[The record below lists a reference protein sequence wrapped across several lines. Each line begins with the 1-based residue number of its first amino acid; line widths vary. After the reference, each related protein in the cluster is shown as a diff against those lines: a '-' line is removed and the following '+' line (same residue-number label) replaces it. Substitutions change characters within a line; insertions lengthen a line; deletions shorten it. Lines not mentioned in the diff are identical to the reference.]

1 MEHRSYMRRRLGTS
15 IVCILAIS
23 VSLSVESMVSDSI
36 VEAEERE
43 FNVVRTIPLE
53 ETSFTQGLEVLDG
66 SIFQSSG
73 LYGESRLSEIDL
85 QSGKLIREMPIND
98 SFFAEGITVVDQS
111 IIMLTWKA
119 EQAFRID
126 ISNFSILENL
136 SFEGE
141 GWGICFNGEYL
152 VMSNGT
158 SQISFRDPKT
168 FEINHTIQVTW
179 NGQPV
184 ININELECVEREI
197 LANIWLR
204 DVIISIDSISGNVQ
218 YFVTPKSI
226 SSTQGND
233 SNDVLNGI
241 AFDKSTGGFWITGK
255 NWTHIYLIEIS
266 NQETPVEIEEN
277 SGLNRFLEIFIISVI
292 LLGVLLVITRN
303 RKEPETPNFKDSLP

>member
-1 MEHRSYMRRRLGTS
+1 MRRRLGTS
-15 IVCILAIS
+15 IVCILAFSI
-23 VSLSVESMVSDSI
+23 SLSVESMASDPI
-36 VEAEERE
+36 DEAEERG
-43 FNVVRTIPLE
+43 FKVVRTIPLE

-85 QSGKLIREMPIND
+85 QSGNIIREMPIND
-98 SFFAEGITVVDQS
+98 SYFAEGITVLDQS
-111 IIMLTWKA
+111 IIMLTWKG

-126 ISNFSILENL
+126 ISNFSIVENF

-158 SQISFRDPKT
+158 SQISFRDPET

-179 NGQPV
+179 DGQPV
-184 ININELECVEREI
+184 SNINELECVGKEI
-197 LANIWLR
+197 LANVWLQ

-218 YFVTPKSI
+218 YFVSPTSI
-226 SSTQGND
+226 SSTQGTN
-233 SNDVLNGI
+233 SNEVLNGI
-241 AFDKSTGGFWITGK
+241 AFDESLGGFWITGK

-266 NQETPVEIEEN
+266 HKETSSEVEET
-277 SGLNRFLEIFIISVI
+277 SGLNRFSEIFIISTI
-292 LLGVLLVITRN
+292 LFLSLLTIIRN
-303 RKEPETPNFKDSLP
+303 KNKPETPNFKDSTP